1 MDVTTHQHLTRQLDL
16 IPIETLSTPV
26 TIIGCGAIGSFT
38 ALALAK
44 MGLRNITVYD
54 YDTVSVE
61 NMSNQFF
68 RFADIG
74 INKAEALHSLV
85 FDFTKTLITA
95 RPRAFMPEDA
105 ATLKGIVISAVDS
118 MGARRMIY
126 DAILDGGFNVN
137 YIIDPRMGAESY
149 SQYTIKP
156 FNEEDQETY
165 NKTLYSDDAA
175 VQERCTAKSTV
186 YTATLAAGLCTKTV
200 KNIMLEQAYPRNT
213 QWSIAGSHNPMIMF
227 PSRGVTSEHTA
238 PF

>member
-16 IPIETLSTPV
+16 IPIESLSTPV

-54 YDTVSVE
+54 YDSVSVE

-74 INKAEALHSLV
+74 TNKAEALYSLV
-85 FDFTKTLITA
+85 FDFTKTQLTA
-95 RPRAFMPEDA
+95 YPRAFMPEDA
-105 ATLKGIVISAVDS
+105 ATCNGIVISAVDS
-118 MGARRMIY
+118 MDARRMIF
-126 DAILDGGFNVN
+126 DAILDTGFNVN

-149 SQYTIKP
+149 SQYTMKP
-156 FNEEDQETY
+156 FDEDDQATY
-165 NKTLYSDDAA
+165 NKTLYSDADS

-200 KNIMLEQAYPRNT
+200 KNIMLNQRYPRNT
-213 QWSIAGSHNPMIMF
+213 QWAIAHSNNPMLMF
-227 PSRGVTSEHTA
+227 PSLEVSYEGTV
-238 PF
+238 